1 MQEAVITMERKTMK
15 YQIVARAE
23 IFREGELYVGVCP
36 DLEVSSFG
44 ETVAEARQSLREAL
58 EAFVQACE
66 QMGTLTEVLE
76 EAGFAQEN
84 QNWMPRQPVAAE
96 LVAVS

>member
-1 MQEAVITMERKTMK
+1 MK

-23 IFREGELYVGVCP
+23 IFREGDLYVGVCP

-44 ETVAEARQSLREAL
+44 ETVTEARQSLREAL

-66 QMGTLTEVLE
+66 QMGTLAEVLE
-76 EAGFAQEN
+76 EAGFAQVN